1 MYKLKKSTWP
11 SFDYKDASKISQI
24 LLSNKVNYW
33 TGNEGKKFE
42 KEFAKFANTKY
53 AIAVSNGTVALDL
66 ALKLLNLKKND
77 EVIVT
82 PRSFIASVSSVI
94 NCGATPVF
102 ADIDINSGNIC
113 LNTISKVITKKTKA
127 IICVHIAGFPCAM
140 DKIMKFAKKK
150 SLKVIEDCSQAHGA
164 KIKNKS
170 VGSFGD
176 ISAWSFCQEKNITTG
191 GEGGMIT
198 TNSYRLWKKCW
209 SLKDHGK
216 NYKEAFFSKSKG
228 YKWLHHSFGGN
239 YRLTEFQSALGR
251 IQLKKINTWNNK
263 RNFNSKVILD
273 ELKKYKG
280 LVNIPNI
287 PKDYKHAWYRCCVSI
302 NKCFLKKNWTR
313 DKIIDELSIRGIGVN
328 IGSCPEIY
336 LEKAFKNKPYKPKR
350 RLVNAKVLGE
360 TNIAF
365 LVHPTISSGE
375 LLNIKKSINQVFQRA
390 YNLNRN

>member
-1 MYKLKKSTWP
+1 MNIKKSTWP
-11 SFDYKDASKISQI
+11 SFDKADANNVSKL

-33 TGNEGKKFE
+33 TGDEGKKFE
-42 KEFAKFANTKY
+42 KEFANFANTKY
-53 AIAVSNGTVALDL
+53 AIAVSNGTVAIDL
-66 ALKLLNLKKND
+66 ALKALNLKKND

-94 NCGATPVF
+94 NYGATPVF
-102 ADIDINSGNIC
+102 ADIDLNSGNIS
-113 LNTISKVITKKTKA
+113 LKTISKVFTKKTKA
-127 IICVHIAGFPCAM
+127 ILCVHIAGFPCEM
-140 DKIMKFAKKK
+140 DKIMRFAKKK

-176 ISAWSFCQEKNITTG
+176 ISTWSFCQDKIITTG

-198 TNSYRLWKKCW
+198 TNSYKLWKKSW

-216 NYKEAFFSKSKG
+216 DYNEVFFSKSKG
-228 YKWLHHSFGGN
+228 YRWLHHSFGGN

-251 IQLKKINTWNNK
+251 IQLKKIKNWNNK
-263 RNFNSKVILD
+263 RNYNSKIILN

-280 LVNIPNI
+280 LVLIPKL
-287 PKDYKHAWYRCCVSI
+287 PKDYTHAWYRCCVSI
-302 NKCFLKKNWTR
+302 NKLFLKKNWTR
-313 DKIIDELSIRGIGVN
+313 DKIINELRLKGVGIN

-336 LEKAFKNKPYKPKR
+336 LEKAFKNKPYKPKK
-350 RLVNAKVLGE
+350 RLVNAKILGE

-365 LVHPTISSGE
+365 LVHPTILSSE
-375 LLNIKKSINQVFQRA
+375 LKYIIKTINQIFKRA
-390 YNLNRN
+390 YKLSRD